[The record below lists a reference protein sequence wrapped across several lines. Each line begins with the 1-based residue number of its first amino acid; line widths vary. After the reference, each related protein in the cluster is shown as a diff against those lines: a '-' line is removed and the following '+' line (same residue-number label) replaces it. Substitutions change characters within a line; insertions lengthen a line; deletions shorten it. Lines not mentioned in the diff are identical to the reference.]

1 MILSVHHLRKSARW
15 WTVKEKNMAIQK
27 STAAN
32 SLAEVIAHIL
42 DKGIVVDAGRAGHP
56 RLP

>member
-1 MILSVHHLRKSARW
+1 MAIEKSA
-15 WTVKEKNMAIQK
+15 A
-27 STAAN
+27 SN
-32 SLAEVIAHIL
+32 SPAEVIAHIP